1 MSDLTDGDDAE
12 ERSVLDEEEGVRDL
26 DDDIEEGEGED
37 LFGDTLEA
45 YVVSRALTPVI
56 TPRILS
62 WTSTPQKEW
71 TTPMLSG

>member
-12 ERSVLDEEEGVRDL
+12 ERSVLDEEEGVRDI

-45 YVVSRALTPVI
+45 YVVSRALTPAI
-56 TPRILS
+56 TRRTPS
-62 WTSTPQKEW
+62 WTSTRPRGW
-71 TTPMLSG
+71 TTPMLSR